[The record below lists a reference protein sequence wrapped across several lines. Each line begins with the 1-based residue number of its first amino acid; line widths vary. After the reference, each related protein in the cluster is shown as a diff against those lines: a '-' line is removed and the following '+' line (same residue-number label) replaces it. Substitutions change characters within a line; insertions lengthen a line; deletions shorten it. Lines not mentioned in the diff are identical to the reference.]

1 LPGSQTTEPGS
12 DDPTPARPVGPAQA
26 GGPVAR
32 DHTGE
37 PTSNRTARFAWGA
50 VAVILVGVVVLVV
63 LALTGPPPTPGV
75 VHRAATSS
83 DVITA
88 MAKVPDSVF
97 DQVGVTAPDSALT
110 APRVLTGQPPLLWTG
125 KPEVLFIGADF
136 CPFCGAERWPLI
148 VALSRFGH
156 FTSLHNMQ
164 SAPLSVFSDLQ
175 TFSFVGSA
183 YTSRYVA
190 FTGVELYSGAA
201 NADGAFTRIATL
213 TPTQSATLA
222 RYGTA
227 PTKASGPASYP
238 FVDIDNTM
246 VTSTAGFSP
255 ALIVGQSQSAI
266 VAALSQPDD
275 PIGEAIVSSANYLT
289 AGICLATGHQPQSVC
304 SSKGVRTAAHA
315 LGVGTSRA

>member
-1 LPGSQTTEPGS
+1 V
-12 DDPTPARPVGPAQA
+12 DPAQA
-26 GGPVAR
+26 GGPVAPDR
-32 DHTGE
+32 IGE

-75 VHRAATSS
+75 VHRVATSS

-97 DQVGVTAPDSALT
+97 DSVGVTAPDSALT
-110 APRVLTGQPPLLWTG
+110 APRILAGQPPLLWSG

-201 NADGAFTRIATL
+201 DADGAFTRIATL
-213 TPTQSATLA
+213 TPTESATLA
-222 RYGTA
+222 RYGTG
-227 PTKASGPASYP
+227 SASYP

-255 ALIVGQSQSAI
+255 AIIVGQSQSAI

-304 SSKGVRTAAHA
+304 SSKGVRTAAQA

>member
-1 LPGSQTTEPGS
+1 MPGSHTTGPGS
-12 DDPTPARPVGPAQA
+12 DDHGPARPVEP
-26 GGPVAR
+26 
-32 DHTGE
+32 DHTGD
-37 PTSNRTARFAWGA
+37 PSRNRTARFAWGA

-63 LALTGPPPTPGV
+63 LALTGPPRTPGV
-75 VHRAATSS
+75 VHRVATSS
-83 DVITA
+83 DVIAA
-88 MAKVPDSVF
+88 MAKVPESVF
-97 DQVGVTAPDSALT
+97 DSVGVTAPDSALT
-110 APRVLTGQPPLLWTG
+110 APRVLTGQPPLSSTG
-125 KPEVLFIGADF
+125 KPEVLFIGADY

-164 SAPLSVFSDLQ
+164 SAQLSVFSDLQ

-201 NADGAFTRIATL
+201 DIDGAFTRIARL
-213 TPTQSATLA
+213 TPTESAMLA
-222 RYGTA
+222 RYGA
-227 PTKASGPASYP
+227 GPTTGSGPASYP

-255 ALIVGQSQSAI
+255 AIIVGQSQSAI
-266 VAALSQPDD
+266 VAALSQPDS

-289 AGICLATGHQPQSVC
+289 AGICLATDQQPQSVC
-304 SSKGVRTAAHA
+304 SSRGVRTAAQA
-315 LGVGTSRA
+315 LGVRTSRA